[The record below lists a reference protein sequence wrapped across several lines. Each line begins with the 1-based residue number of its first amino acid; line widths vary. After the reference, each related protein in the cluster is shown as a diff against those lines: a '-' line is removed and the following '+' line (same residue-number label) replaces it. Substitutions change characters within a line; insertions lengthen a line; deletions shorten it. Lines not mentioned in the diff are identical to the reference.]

1 MTILREIRILVMAAS
16 LLLPATLAERASAQ
30 AQPNSD
36 ALAAATE
43 LFTVM
48 SADMIGQISS
58 QMTSQLWPLIERDLR
73 QKIDA
78 AALADLRKEFE
89 RIQADAVTEAM
100 KEGPPIYARHFSAA
114 ELRELAAFY
123 RTPLGQKTL
132 RSLPVITGEIMQ
144 SLMPRMQAMQTSIQ
158 ERFVAILRQRGYI
171 K

>member
-1 MTILREIRILVMAAS
+1 MTILRKVRMLVIATS
-16 LLLPATLAERASAQ
+16 LLAPAALAERAAAQ
-30 AQPNSD
+30 AQPTSD
-36 ALAAATE
+36 ALAAATD

-58 QMTSQLWPLIERDLR
+58 QMTAQLWPLVERDLR
-73 QKIDA
+73 QKVDA
-78 AALADLRKEFE
+78 AALSELRKEFE

-123 RTPLGQKTL
+123 RTPLGKKTL
-132 RSLPVITGEIMQ
+132 RSLPAITGEIMQ
-144 SLMPRMQAMQTSIQ
+144 SLMPRMQAMQASTQ
-158 ERFVAILRQRGYI
+158 ERFGAILRQRGYA